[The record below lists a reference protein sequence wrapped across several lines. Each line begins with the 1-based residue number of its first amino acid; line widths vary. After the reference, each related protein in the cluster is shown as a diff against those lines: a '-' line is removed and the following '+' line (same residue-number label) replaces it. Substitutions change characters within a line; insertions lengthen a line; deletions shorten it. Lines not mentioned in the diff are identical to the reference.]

1 MRCPKCLAEVG
12 EVSRCPYCH
21 SDLNRRTDDSPRVRG
36 RFKGRARGEPEPRR
50 GILAALRRFL
60 SDPYTPTR
68 SKLILLLAALY
79 ILLPLDFLPGGLI
92 PVIGW
97 LDDLVVAALTWLL
110 IGDDVRRHYY
120 R

>member
-1 MRCPKCLAEVG
+1 
-12 EVSRCPYCH
+12 
-21 SDLNRRTDDSPRVRG
+21 
-36 RFKGRARGEPEPRR
+36 
-50 GILAALRRFL
+50 
-60 SDPYTPTR
+60 
-68 SKLILLLAALY
+68 LILLLAALY